1 MENNKISVD
10 KNNSVSTKKIFAD
23 SLKGFYKNHKVI
35 SKVLI
40 ALSALILAAL
50 IGICVLNINSVQVA
64 IFNSFMPQTITDEE
78 SGIVFYRES
87 NPDYGEAEGEQSINV
102 YYYPE
107 NDTSREKIYLK
118 NGVYLDSDG
127 NAQMYVTAGFTL
139 SVLLKIQNAIKSLGW
154 IAAGLAVAVVVLLI
168 VAWYNSFKKQEL
180 ARKEA
185 YRKAHPHNK

>member
-87 NPDYGEAEGEQSINV
+87 NPDYGEAEGE
-102 YYYPE
+102 
-107 NDTSREKIYLK
+107 
-118 NGVYLDSDG
+118 
-127 NAQMYVTAGFTL
+127 
-139 SVLLKIQNAIKSLGW
+139 
-154 IAAGLAVAVVVLLI
+154 
-168 VAWYNSFKKQEL
+168 
-180 ARKEA
+180 
-185 YRKAHPHNK
+185 